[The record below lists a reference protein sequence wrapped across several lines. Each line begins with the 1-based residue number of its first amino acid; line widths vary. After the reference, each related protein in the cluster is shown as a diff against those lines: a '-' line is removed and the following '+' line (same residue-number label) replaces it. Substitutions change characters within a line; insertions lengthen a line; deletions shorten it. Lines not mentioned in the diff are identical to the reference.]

1 MDNVVTVVS
10 PGIVIAGSVT
20 GKGPVAVGGRVDGR
34 ISVEGEV
41 QVASRARVTADI
53 TADTVAIAGAVKG
66 NIKATTAIA
75 LVAGAQVDGSV
86 EAKRIDIDPQAR
98 VKGRLVMPLTLPRGV
113 KVPAPREKS
122 GW

>member
-10 PGIVIAGSVT
+10 PGIVIVGTVT

-41 QVASRARVTADI
+41 QVAPRAKVTADI

-66 NIKATTAIA
+66 NVKASTAVA
-75 LVAGAQVDGSV
+75 LVAGAQVEGAVDS
-86 EAKRIDIDPQAR
+86 KRIDIDPQAR
-98 VKGRLVMPLTLPRGV
+98 VKGRLTMPLTLPRGV
-113 KVPAPREKS
+113 KVPPARDKAS
-122 GW
+122 W